1 MLAAGT
7 AQAAAMKTMGYA
19 SAAVIAAQG
28 FAGMFD
34 NGGSI
39 GSGQWGIVGE
49 NGPEIVKGPA
59 NVTSRKKTA
68 AMAAGAME
76 GGSGGNVYNI
86 TQNIQGNS
94 DAVLAEL
101 VDRATRNALNETQA
115 DFAKNGRLR
124 KTLGV

>member
-1 MLAAGT
+1 
-7 AQAAAMKTMGYA
+7 MGYA

-34 NGGSI
+34 GGGSI

>member
-1 MLAAGT
+1 
-7 AQAAAMKTMGYA
+7 
-19 SAAVIAAQG
+19 
-28 FAGMFD
+28 MFD
-34 NGGSI
+34 NGGNIS
-39 GSGQWGIVGE
+39 SGQWGIVGE

-59 NVTSRKKTA
+59 SVTSRKKTA
-68 AMAAGAME
+68 ALAASAVGGAD
-76 GGSGGNVYNI
+76 GGTVVNNYI